1 MINMP
6 YLLGSCGKIRYTSK
20 DAYRFGM
27 QQYQFGWGRIGVGLF
42 DRLNP
47 ALFKPLAGCYR
58 AFFADLLDILWSR
71 CKHSKNYSME
81 KDEMTEIAE
90 QYFETIAMEMTLEE
104 EEGSLSDREN
114 APQQA
119 SPVKDPHTQ
128 ALWFLNRLRATGWLE
143 DLDGGYGEAMRTA
156 VVARVVPLM
165 QAFHT
170 VLHPQTVTYS
180 GKLFKAYQ
188 LFKTLGQ
195 DTSPYENIL
204 KEVSTSMDELNDAL
218 RNLNASI
225 GAYIEKM
232 TRNKTP
238 QQVLE
243 LFEEYEDKIVIA
255 AYHRFKTSDNLFLYR
270 ADLQAALDLCED
282 QYMDALID
290 DYSKVEQVDREQAA
304 GAVMEVIQ
312 KVRDDLD
319 IMTALMREIDRNH
332 TSYRKRAVQRAQF
345 MLLTDSSLQGTIND
359 LLKYYAETIQTAE
372 EMDEVDDSPLSAR
385 WNLYPV
391 DLLGKNFLKK
401 PAQQRGPLETEPLEM
416 PELLSEE
423 ELNAAQ
429 KQLLAYAAAAV
440 TQENVNA
447 FAQQILRQKEAIQV
461 SEVAK
466 QEPDEFVKIIALHTY
481 SQSKSRNYDIE
492 LQSHWVQCGKM
503 RFQDFIL
510 KKKV

>member
-1 MINMP
+1 M
-6 YLLGSCGKIRYTSK
+6 
-20 DAYRFGM
+20 
-27 QQYQFGWGRIGVGLF
+27 GLF

-47 ALFKPLAGCYR
+47 ALFKPLAGRYR

-81 KDEMTEIAE
+81 KEEMTEIAE

-104 EEGSLSDREN
+104 EDDSMSDMDN
-114 APQQA
+114 TTQQA
-119 SPVKDPHTQ
+119 SLVKDPHTQ

-156 VVARVVPLM
+156 IVAKVVPLL
-165 QAFHT
+165 QAFNA
-170 VLHPQTVTYS
+170 VLRPQTVTYS

-225 GAYIEKM
+225 GTYIEKM

-270 ADLQAALDLCED
+270 SDLQAALDLCED

-290 DYSKVEQVDREQAA
+290 DYSRVEQVDREQAV

-319 IMTALMREIDRNH
+319 TMTALMREIDRNH
-332 TSYRKRAVQRAQF
+332 TNYRKRAVQRAQF
-345 MLLTDSSLQGTIND
+345 MLLTDSSIQGTIND
-359 LLKYYAETIQTAE
+359 LLKYYAETIHTAE
-372 EMDEVDDSPLSAR
+372 EMDEADDSPLSTQ

-401 PAQQRGPLETEPLEM
+401 PAQQRGPLDVEPLEM

-423 ELNAAQ
+423 ELDTAQ

-440 TQENVNA
+440 TQENVNS
-447 FAQQILRQKEAIQV
+447 FAQQVLSEKEAIQV

-481 SQSKSRNYDIE
+481 SQSRSRNYDIE
-492 LQSHWVQCGKM
+492 LQSNWVQCGKM